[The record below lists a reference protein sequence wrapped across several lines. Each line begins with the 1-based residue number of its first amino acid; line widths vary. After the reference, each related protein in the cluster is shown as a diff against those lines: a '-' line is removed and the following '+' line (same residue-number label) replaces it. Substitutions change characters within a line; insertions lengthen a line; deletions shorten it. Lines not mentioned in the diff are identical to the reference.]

1 MSPGPI
7 HNLSIVS
14 SDDEMKLHMYEG
26 SDFVCLPEI
35 AYKML
40 EKNFGGCVPIARSVI
55 GYTNQY
61 NCTTYSV
68 EVYPIRVTVVTE
80 SLQGL
85 TTSRMILLSRVL
97 TFEQARIAILE
108 KLGLGVDD
116 CRFWIKA
123 FKKEMYPDASF
134 GRKMTMSLLGKQGDW
149 VLLQVHRQYTH
160 HRNNSFILLSHSLS
174 FSLSFSFLDLFSIFS
189 LSLSLFL
196 SLSLSLLF
204 THTHSHAD

>member
-1 MSPGPI
+1 MRQQHITLSDFDNFCQQERQHMSPGPI

-40 EKNFGGCVPIARSVI
+40 VKNFGGCVPIARSVI

-116 CRFWIKA
+116 CRFWINA
-123 FKKEMYPDASF
+123 PKKEVYSSTSF
-134 GRKMTMSLLGKQGDW
+134 GLTAEKEFRKMTKS
-149 VLLQVHRQYTH
+149 R
-160 HRNNSFILLSHSLS
+160 
-174 FSLSFSFLDLFSIFS
+174 
-189 LSLSLFL
+189 
-196 SLSLSLLF
+196 
-204 THTHSHAD
+204 HTH